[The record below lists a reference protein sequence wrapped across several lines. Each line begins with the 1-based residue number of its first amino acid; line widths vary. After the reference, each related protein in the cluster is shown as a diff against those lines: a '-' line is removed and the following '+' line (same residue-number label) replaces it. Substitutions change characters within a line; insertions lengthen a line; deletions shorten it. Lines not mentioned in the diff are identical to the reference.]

1 MSRSRRTALVALLCT
16 LVLVAAE
23 GISLLALRL
32 TRPYLDEEIRTTA
45 DVFREQSARIRV
57 LMEPDTT
64 RLLALDSI
72 LGWRYRANHR
82 DPNNRTNAAALR
94 GDREYSATPKPGVIR
109 VAAFGNSF
117 VYCNEVDNANAWPEL
132 VEQMYP
138 QLEVLNYGVGG
149 YGVDQAF
156 LRFLAE
162 GSRLSPQ
169 VVLIGFAPVD
179 LSRVVNVYRR
189 FWSNREIPLI
199 KPRYLLDDDGNLVL
213 EPSPARVPS
222 DYVPYLADPRRVIDL
237 GIHDQWYEPA
247 IYQDPLYDYSATVR
261 LATGLWIRLR
271 RRYVGQE
278 RLVRG
283 GLFNPASTAFRI
295 QLALFERFA
304 AAVRARG
311 ARPIVVLFPD
321 REAVVSARNG
331 QPMVVASLVEAF
343 RTHGLEYADLTA
355 AFVETD
361 PEGGVGSWFM
371 PGGHY
376 SPLANRLV
384 ASWLGRDVLAR
395 ATSNAALTAFPTSR

>member
-1 MSRSRRTALVALLCT
+1 MSRRRQTTLVALLCV
-16 LVLVAAE
+16 LVLAVAE

-57 LMEPDTT
+57 LIEPDST
-64 RLLALDSI
+64 RLL
-72 LGWRYRANHR
+72 

-94 GDREYSATPKPGVIR
+94 GDREYSATPKPGVVR

-132 VEQMYP
+132 VEQLYP

-199 KPRYLLDDDGNLVL
+199 KPRYLLDDGDLVL
-213 EPSPARVPS
+213 EPSPARGPS
-222 DYVPYLADPRRVIDL
+222 DYLPYLADPRRVTDL

-271 RRYVGQE
+271 RRYLGQE

-295 QLALFERFA
+295 QLALFDRFA

-321 REAVVSARNG
+321 REAVLSARNG
-331 QPMVVASLVEAF
+331 RPMVVASLVEAF
-343 RTHGLEYADLTA
+343 RIHGLEYADLSA
-355 AFVETD
+355 AFVATD

-395 ATSNAALTAFPTSR
+395 ARSNAALTAFPTSR